1 LGRAALRSHPNAHKP
16 QRIDTAAGEAE
27 ALGDQSLVG
36 RRKLALICSQK
47 CPGNVILKTYDFAR
61 LVRDYSGTAIVS
73 GFHSPIEKDC
83 LPILLR
89 GPSFVIIV
97 QAHRLS
103 TSRLPRDWQRAID
116 TGRLL
121 LPSPFTEKHKRVTAP
136 LATKRNRFV
145 AAISDEV
152 LNIYALAPGRPKP
165 LSAVRMVRMLC
176 SRIRTTAL
184 LPVLNSSTTE
194 CAELYSGRLGFAAY
208 RRIMQLLK
216 SNKVTGLEAASDEH
230 SHDECPVTEVYRIT
244 QLRRSDLT

>member
-97 QAHRLS
+97 QAHRLG

-121 LPSPFTEKHKRVTAP
+121 LPSPFTEKHKRVTAA
-136 LATKRNRFV
+136 LAAERNRFV

-152 LNIYALAPGRPKP
+152 LIPYAAPSSKTEALA
-165 LSAVRMVRMLC
+165 LD
-176 SRIRTTAL
+176 
-184 LPVLNSSTTE
+184 
-194 CAELYSGRLGFAAY
+194 
-208 RRIMQLLK
+208 LLK
-216 SNKVTGLEAASDEH
+216 SGKRVYTFTGRPGTLLAQ
-230 SHDECPVTEVYRIT
+230 PVACGKPPALKPALFSELLDPANGGVGRII
-244 QLRRSDLT
+244 

>member
-1 LGRAALRSHPNAHKP
+1 MGTAALRSHPNAHKP
-16 QRIDTAAGEAE
+16 QRIDTAAGEAQ

-47 CPGNVILKTYDFAR
+47 CPGDVILKTYDFAR
-61 LVRDYSGTAIVS
+61 LVGDSAIAIVS

-83 LPILLR
+83 LPIVLR

-121 LPSPFTEKHKRVTAP
+121 LLSPFTEKHKRVTAA
-136 LATKRNRFV
+136 LAAERNRFV

-152 LNIYALAPGRPKP
+152 LIPYAAPGSKTEALA
-165 LSAVRMVRMLC
+165 LD
-176 SRIRTTAL
+176 
-184 LPVLNSSTTE
+184 
-194 CAELYSGRLGFAAY
+194 
-208 RRIMQLLK
+208 LLK
-216 SNKVTGLEAASDEH
+216 SGKRVYTFSGRPGTLLAAGALVVSTTFFWPWRKVAGQMAW
-230 SHDECPVTEVYRIT
+230 
-244 QLRRSDLT
+244 